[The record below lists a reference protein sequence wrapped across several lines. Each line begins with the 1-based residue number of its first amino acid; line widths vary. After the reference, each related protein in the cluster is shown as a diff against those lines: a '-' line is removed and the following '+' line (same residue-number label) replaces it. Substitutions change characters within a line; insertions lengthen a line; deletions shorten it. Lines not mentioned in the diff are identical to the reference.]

1 MSMIQQH
8 RILARPG
15 LQKDFKD
22 TYAKWETI
30 YTQFVKVGTH
40 DKPEISA
47 ATVAGPN
54 RLIQTGRE
62 LEPVTYMEVVTG
74 PKVMAVDKTYKG
86 GYFLSKEAID
96 DDGYGKLNQ
105 GSKWLAEAAHY
116 TLEYCNSAVM
126 DDAFTGTNFK
136 GMDNLPMYSTAHTL
150 INSTATVANRPS
162 TALSLSVASI
172 TALQDLGRKMKNESG
187 DPMMVNYDTVMI
199 GNDQGQINKLHQIL
213 DSTLEPFTANNQDN
227 PIRKSFKPT
236 KIIVNPYMTNTYHFH
251 MISTQLNDLQ
261 LLFREKPTMADWYDT
276 EVDASKIRARGR
288 WIIWFRD
295 WRAWAGTNPSA

>member
-1 MSMIQQH
+1 MIQQH
-8 RILARPG
+8 RVLARPG

-22 TYAKWETI
+22 TYQKWEPI
-30 YTQFVKVGTH
+30 YSQYLKVGTH

-47 ATVAGPN
+47 MTIAGPS

-62 LEPVTYMEVVTG
+62 LEAVTYFEVVTG

-86 GYFLSKEAID
+86 GYFISKEAID

-105 GSKWLAEAAHY
+105 GSKWLAEAAMY
-116 TLEYCNSAVM
+116 TQEYASVALI
-126 DDAFTGTNFK
+126 DDAFSGTNFK
-136 GMDNLPMYSTAHTL
+136 GMDNLALYSTAHTL
-150 INSTATVANRPS
+150 LNSSTTVANRPS

-172 TALQDLGRKMKNESG
+172 TALLDLGRKMKNENG
-187 DPMMVNYDTVMI
+187 DPMVLNYDTIMI

-213 DSTLEPFTANNQDN
+213 ESTLQPFTANNQDN
-227 PIRKSFKPT
+227 PIRRNFKPS
-236 KIIVNPYMTNTYHFH
+236 KMIVNPYMTNTFHFH
-251 MISTQLNDLQ
+251 MIDSKLNDASF
-261 LLFREKPTMADWYDT
+261 LFREKVSMADWYDT

-295 WRAWAGTNPSA
+295 WRAWVGTNPSA